1 MRLAARL
8 AMSACF
14 HPAVLLPPA
23 AKPAIC
29 GQVQSTR
36 TRRAAAP
43 KIAQDR
49 APTLADDSPT
59 AISGGHTGAAAQML
73 MAKDE
78 MPAGSEQQ
86 EKAMQAAA
94 HGRSTLGIPKSVGEE
109 FVGKDGAAAPPLA
122 AGIVFV
128 APDGEVLLLRRSST
142 EENYAGHWA
151 LPGGKADKGESALDA
166 AVRESVEEIGEGSWG
181 LEREKPRLLMRKLTP
196 NGMGFS
202 TFAAPVTDKFVP
214 KLNGE
219 HSGYAWA
226 GLDML
231 PQPLHPAVAD
241 CLGEHLGVAADMT
254 PDDWG
259 ALRTGFAKWTREEE
273 AEPEHAMDERMA
285 LDKSVRSYDKD
296 GRLRVERVPITKA
309 NVCEY
314 WGHEIP
320 DSEKLGLDPNRKYA
334 LLRDPEELKK
344 AAASWN
350 GVQLLIKHMPV
361 NAEDHQPDQIVG
373 SVGTDGEWQDP
384 YVYNSLS
391 VWAREGIDGIE
402 DKSQH
407 QLSSAYHYRAD
418 MTPGVFRGI
427 RFDGVMRDISG
438 NHVALVTEGRAGAD
452 VVVGDSKLKTKE
464 INMAKVVFTRKG
476 AQVAGA
482 LIAYLAPK
490 MAADAKID
498 LCPILKDVTA
508 KNFKTG
514 KAKIAADLKAA
525 VTLAKD
531 ANLDDVTEFLDK
543 LEGCEVTEGAD
554 EDPSSGL
561 PMSAEELKK
570 KNAADAKAARDAKMG
585 EFRKGLDEKQA
596 KAFDDMMGEAEAEDE
611 EDDDEEAKKKAAA
624 AKKAAN
630 DAEGPEMEP
639 KVSKK
644 AMDAAIATARRET
657 ETAVM
662 SRMKGIQEATEA
674 VAPYVGKLAMAHDSA
689 EAIYR
694 TALTTLGMD
703 AADVN
708 DLPLA
713 VLKSTLKVQPKPG
726 DKRAERQLAL
736 DAGDGTGFNSRF
748 PAAANI
754 AV

>member
-1 MRLAARL
+1 MRLAGRL

-14 HPAVLLPPA
+14 HPAVLLPSVERPVVCGAMQPA
-23 AKPAIC
+23 
-29 GQVQSTR
+29 
-36 TRRAAAP
+36 RRRRVAAP

-49 APTLADDSPT
+49 ASTLADDSPT
-59 AISGGHTGAAAQML
+59 AISGGHTGASAQML

-78 MPAGSEQQ
+78 MPAVSEQQ

-109 FVGKDGAAAPPLA
+109 FVGKDGAPPPAA

-142 EENYAGHWA
+142 EQNYAGHWA
-151 LPGGKADKGESALDA
+151 LPGGKADEGESATDA
-166 AVRESVEEIGEGSWG
+166 AIRECKEEIGFDVDAEAHG
-181 LEREKPRLLMRKLTP
+181 LKPMMRKLTP
-196 NGMGFS
+196 NGMGFT
-202 TFAAPVTDKFVP
+202 TFAKAVEEKFVP

-241 CLGEHLGVAADMT
+241 CLGEHIGVAADMT
-254 PDDWG
+254 PEDWSG
-259 ALRTGFAKWTREEE
+259 LRTGFAKWTREEE
-273 AEPEHAMDERMA
+273 KEPEHAMDERMA

-320 DSEKLGLDPNRKYA
+320 DAEKLGLEPNKKYS

-344 AAASWN
+344 AAKSWDGN
-350 GVQLLIKHMPV
+350 QLLIKHIPV
-361 NAEDHQPDQIVG
+361 NADDHQPDQIVG

-498 LCPILKDVTA
+498 LGPILKDVTT
-508 KNFKTG
+508 KNFKAG
-514 KAKIAADLKAA
+514 KAKIAADLKTA
-525 VTLAKD
+525 VKLAKD

-554 EDPSSGL
+554 EDPNSGL

-570 KNAADAKAARDAKMG
+570 KNAADAKAARDAKAAD
-585 EFRKGLDEKQA
+585 FRKGLSEDQA

-611 EDDDEEAKKKAAA
+611 EDDEDEKAKKLAV
-624 AKKAAN
+624 AKKAAE
-630 DAEGPEMEP
+630 DAEATQDP

-644 AMDAAIATARRET
+644 AMDAAIATARSET
-657 ETAVM
+657 EAAVM

-703 AADVN
+703 AADVK

-713 VLKSTLKVQPKPG
+713 VLKSTLKVQPKPNERRG
-726 DKRAERQLAL
+726 ERQIAQ
-736 DAGDGTGFNSRF
+736 DAGDGTGFASRF
-748 PAAANI
+748 PSAAAI
-754 AV
+754 TV